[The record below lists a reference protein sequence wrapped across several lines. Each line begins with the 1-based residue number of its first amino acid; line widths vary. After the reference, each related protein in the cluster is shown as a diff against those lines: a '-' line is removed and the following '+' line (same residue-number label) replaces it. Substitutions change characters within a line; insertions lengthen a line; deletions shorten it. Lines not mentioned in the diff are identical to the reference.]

1 MFLEQVEFLK
11 VKSVY
16 GTLVSPQFL
25 QILAILCVAVYVPLC
40 MIRKI
45 EKLSWSHLLA
55 DVLIL
60 ITFVVILVYT
70 TIELTKNNGKIGEN
84 V

>member
-1 MFLEQVEFLK
+1 
-11 VKSVY
+11 
-16 GTLVSPQFL
+16 
-25 QILAILCVAVYVPLC
+25 